1 MFDGQDCSQKVAKNL
16 HAPVFE
22 RSLYRVNISENAPL
36 GTIILQMR
44 ANDSDSGRN
53 GHIFYSMTGDNG
65 VENVLLH
72 PKLGR
77 VAVSFFPLFL

>member
-1 MFDGQDCSQKVAKNL
+1 MFDGQDCSQKEAKNL
-16 HAPVFE
+16 QAPVFE
-22 RSLYRVNISENAPL
+22 RSLYSVNISENAPL
-36 GTIILQMR
+36 DTIILQMR

-77 VAVSFFPLFL
+77 VAVSFSSLFL